1 MDTESVRELVEK
13 ITQIDGEIKLLQE
26 DRKSVLD
33 EYKDKLDLKAFK
45 AALRIVKPDTVIARC
60 VPRPRPTSLPDS
72 DGVCEKIFLHD
83 FRRGACQNAIS
94 IL

>member
-26 DRKSVLD
+26 DRKSVLE

-45 AALRIVKPDTVIARC
+45 AALRIVKLRENV
-60 VPRPRPTSLPDS
+60 DS
-72 DGVCEKIFLHD
+72 TELDNIIEVLEK
-83 FRRGACQNAIS
+83 
-94 IL
+94 